1 MYLYRTLSRITM
13 DDYLSYLDLM
23 STGDWRK
30 VIVPDEKIS
39 TCFFLGFS
47 DMILK
52 DISQK
57 HFSLNNGIYKV
68 VDEDQYVYIHLE
80 DRKII
85 NILFDQFQLD
95 HIQNIRE
102 NIVELMENYEVLQNE
117 YEEDEMEM

>member
-23 STGDWRK
+23 ATGDWRK
-30 VIVPDEKIS
+30 VIIPDEKIS
-39 TCFFLGFS
+39 TCLFLGFR
-47 DMILK
+47 DMILN

-57 HFSLNNGIYKV
+57 HFPLNNGIYKML
-68 VDEDQYVYIHLE
+68 DEEQYVYIHLE

-95 HIQNIRE
+95 NIQKIRE
-102 NIVELMENYEVLQNE
+102 NTVELMENHEDLQNE
-117 YEEDEMEM
+117 YEEDTMEM